1 MIFKSLIKHL
11 CNSWKMRSTDNNI
24 DLLKE
29 SNFKIYAGNAVVKK
43 NILTYTKHIVCFAD
57 VMNYESS
64 IVADKNR
71 FGDTKQLISEVS
83 KLLDSLTEQR
93 WITMI
98 NERGEKKI
106 IKINAK
112 FCVSLLFNCMVISY
126 DFSERRDDMLDVFF
140 ALREISIVFCELV
153 RNGYFLQGGLAF
165 GDLFHD
171 KQMCIGPAI
180 EKAILCSCK
189 AIYPRIVLDND
200 FFSEDKKESILLNT
214 SLTDSHYQQIEE
226 IFHCVDVK
234 DIPTEK
240 RQCSIRRNP
249 NFVHYLDYLE
259 IALSEYPEI
268 IYEVKKRIM
277 AGISKTEGEEKK
289 KFLWYAEYFNDVV
302 YARLCYG
309 KDMCINIEE

>member
-1 MIFKSLIKHL
+1 MIFKSLFKDL
-11 CNSWKMRSTDNNI
+11 CNNWKIRSTDNSS
-24 DLLKE
+24 DLSKE
-29 SNFKIYAGNAVVKK
+29 SNVKIHMGNAVVEK
-43 NILTYTKHIVCFAD
+43 NILPYTKHLVCFAD

-64 IVADKNR
+64 VVADKNS
-71 FGDTKQLISEVS
+71 FGNTKQLISEVS
-83 KLLDSLTEQR
+83 ELLDSLTER
-93 WITMI
+93 RRITVI
-98 NERGEKKI
+98 NESGEKMLMA
-106 IKINAK
+106 IKAK

-200 FFSEDKKESILLNT
+200 FFSEDKRESIFFNT
-214 SLTDSHYQQIEE
+214 SLIDRHCQQIEE

-234 DIPTEK
+234 DIPPEK
-240 RQCSIRRNP
+240 RRCSMLRNP

-259 IALSEYPEI
+259 ITLSEYPEI
-268 IYEVKKRIM
+268 ISEVKKRIM
-277 AGISKTEGEEKK
+277 VGIAKTEGEEKK
-289 KFLWYAEYFNDVV
+289 KFLWYAEYFNGVV
-302 YARLCYG
+302 YNRLCYE
-309 KDMCINIEE
+309 KDICINIEE